1 MRLRIDPH
9 NTQTYWQIQYNQR
22 YVYES
27 RQKKVIGDRIAQRML
42 EMGLSEGELG
52 RRSGVS
58 QPTIHRIVTNAVA
71 SPRHQNIEKI
81 AKALKVNSVWLWNG
95 GEHKERNTPQ
105 NKPPSVVE
113 LNVEP
118 GPTIKGYVPLISW
131 VQAGSWC
138 EVEDVKTLDDAEVWL
153 PCAAS
158 HSSQSYALRVR
169 GLSMFNQHERRS
181 FRDGDIIFVDPSKD
195 AENGS
200 LVIAKL
206 VDSQEATF
214 KQLVMEGSRRFLKP
228 LNPAWPEPIIE
239 LGEDAIICGVVFSK
253 LEIF

>member
-1 MRLRIDPH
+1 M
-9 NTQTYWQIQYNQR
+9 
-22 YVYES
+22 
-27 RQKKVIGDRIAQRML
+27 IGDRIAQRMH
-42 EMGLSEGELG
+42 EMNLSEGELG
-52 RRSGVS
+52 RRSGVP

-71 SPRHQNIEKI
+71 SPRHENVEKI
-81 AKALKVNSVWLWNG
+81 AKALKVSSYWLWNG
-95 GEHKERNTPQ
+95 GDQ
-105 NKPPSVVE
+105 NSQGSNPINSPAAIKQ
-113 LNVEP
+113 NIEP
-118 GPTIKGYVPLISW
+118 GPAIKGYVPLISW
-131 VQAGSWC
+131 VQAGAWC
-138 EVEDVKTLDDAEVWL
+138 EVMDVKTLDDAEVWL

-239 LGEDAIICGVVFSK
+239 LGHDATICGVVFSK

>member
-1 MRLRIDPH
+1 M
-9 NTQTYWQIQYNQR
+9 
-22 YVYES
+22 
-27 RQKKVIGDRIAQRML
+27 IGDRIAQLMQ

-52 RRSGVS
+52 RRSGVP

-71 SPRHQNIEKI
+71 SPRNENVEKI
-81 AKALKVNSVWLWNG
+81 AKALKVSSNWLWKG
-95 GEHKERNTPQ
+95 GEHKDPSLDQTTPS
-105 NKPPSVVE
+105 PESE
-113 LNVEP
+113 SNVEP
-118 GPTIKGYVPLISW
+118 GPAIKGYVPLISW
-131 VQAGSWC
+131 VQAGAWC
-138 EVEDVKTLDDAEVWL
+138 EVMDVRTLDDAEIWL

-181 FRDGDIIFVDPSKD
+181 FRDGDIIFVDPAKD
-195 AENGS
+195 PENGS

-239 LGEDAIICGVVFSK
+239 LVTDAMICGVVFSK

>member
-1 MRLRIDPH
+1 M
-9 NTQTYWQIQYNQR
+9 
-22 YVYES
+22 
-27 RQKKVIGDRIAQRML
+27 IGDRIAQRMH
-42 EMGLSEGELG
+42 EMNLSEGELG
-52 RRSGVS
+52 RRSGVP

-71 SPRHQNIEKI
+71 SPRHQNVEKI
-81 AKALKVNSVWLWNG
+81 AKALKVSSNWLWKGGDQSDQGAKQING
-95 GEHKERNTPQ
+95 VAADEH
-105 NKPPSVVE
+105 
-113 LNVEP
+113 NVEP

-131 VQAGSWC
+131 VQAGAWC
-138 EVEDVKTLDDAEVWL
+138 EITDVKTLDDAELWL

-158 HSSQSYALRVR
+158 HSNQSYALRVR

-181 FRDGDIIFVDPSKD
+181 FRDGDIIFVDPAKE

-214 KQLVMEGSRRFLKP
+214 KQLVMEGNRRFLKP

-239 LGEDAIICGVVFSK
+239 LGQDATICGVVFSK

>member
-1 MRLRIDPH
+1 MIDTIHKRIDSF
-9 NTQTYWQIQYNQR
+9 NTLGDTFLNQGR
-22 YVYES
+22 
-27 RQKKVIGDRIAQRML
+27 KKVIGDRIAQRMH
-42 EMGLSEGELG
+42 EMNLSEGELG
-52 RRSGVS
+52 RRSGVP

-71 SPRHQNIEKI
+71 SPRHENVEKI
-81 AKALKVNSVWLWNG
+81 AKALKVSSNWLWNG
-95 GEHKERNTPQ
+95 GDQ
-105 NKPPSVVE
+105 NSQGSNPINSPADIE
-113 LNVEP
+113 QNIEP
-118 GPTIKGYVPLISW
+118 GPAIKGYVPLISW
-131 VQAGSWC
+131 VQAGAWC
-138 EVEDVKTLDDAEVWL
+138 EVMDVKTLDDAEVWL

-239 LGEDAIICGVVFSK
+239 LGHDATICGVVFSK